1 MRTLFLDTE
10 TTGLD
15 GRRDRIVEVA
25 IIGEEGEVIINTLVN
40 PGIPIPAEASRIH
53 GISDAMVK
61 AAPNFDALWP
71 KIAAHVRGNRIVIY
85 NAKFDLKFFPDGLT
99 CAEEIHCAMLAY
111 AEHRGE
117 RTPKLRRFRWHKLSD
132 AAAHVSH
139 EWSGPAHRALG
150 DAEACRSVWLWINES
165 TNTRSRSRRSA
176 QPRGPQVI
184 PKSQMAAPHPDSV
197 PTGAVPAPSQ
207 NPRGQGLIWFCI
219 IVGIAIAY
227 FVFH

>member
-1 MRTLFLDTE
+1 
-10 TTGLD
+10 
-15 GRRDRIVEVA
+15 
-25 IIGEEGEVIINTLVN
+25 
-40 PGIPIPAEASRIH
+40 
-53 GISDAMVK
+53 MVK
-61 AAPNFDALWP
+61 AAPTFDALWP

-85 NAKFDLKFFPDGLT
+85 NAKFDLRFFPDGLT

-197 PTGAVPAPSQ
+197 PTGAVPAPTQ
-207 NPRGQGLIWFCI
+207 NPRGQGAHSDDRDHPFRS
-219 IVGIAIAY
+219 IATTY
-227 FVFH
+227 SDRSRPVWRGCW